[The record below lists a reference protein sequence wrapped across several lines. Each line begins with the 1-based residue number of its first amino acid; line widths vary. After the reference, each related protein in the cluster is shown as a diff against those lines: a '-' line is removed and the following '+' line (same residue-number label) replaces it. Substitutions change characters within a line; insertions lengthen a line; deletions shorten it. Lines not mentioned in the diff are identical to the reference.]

1 MIRAPILS
9 AIAFYTGLALLA
21 PGILVLWIAGS
32 ILLAVAFSAYMSSRR
47 RRQADALHMLRIR
60 HSGSRG
66 VLPARQAGAGV
77 FLPASAP
84 ATHFTGPRPL
94 AGSDDNPSIP
104 SPDAGG
110 AKIEGCATPRK
121 PGRACR
127 DFQYTQSGHVVTN
140 SDEAA

>member
-1 MIRAPILS
+1 MIRAPILL
-9 AIAFYTGLALLA
+9 ILLLYFGLAVLA
-21 PGILVLWIAGS
+21 PAYFLVWAGIA
-32 ILLAVAFSAYMSSRR
+32 LLLSVAWSLYMVPRR

-60 HSGSRG
+60 HSGSR

-84 ATHFTGPRPL
+84 ATHFTGPRTT